1 MNKKTNKKGISLIEL
16 TISLGIFAV
25 ILLPVFFTFSSGSQ
39 NLMVT
44 ETEFRAHAN
53 ALELMEQ
60 LISLPFE
67 LIPVGSFNSA
77 QIKGEDELQKP
88 QIPFKITENKDYK
101 PKVAISEIKKNNK
114 VVFKKISVSVDFPTS
129 KVNKRNRKIEIKTLV
144 ANESN
149 K

>member
-1 MNKKTNKKGISLIEL
+1 MNRKTNKKGLSLIEL

-44 ETEFRAHAN
+44 ETEYRAHTN

-67 LIPVGSFNSA
+67 LIPVGQFNSD
-77 QIKGEDELQKP
+77 QIKGNDEQQKP
-88 QIPFKITENKDYK
+88 PIPFKITENKNFK
-101 PKVAISEIKKNNK
+101 PRVEISEVKKNNK
-114 VVFKKISVSVDFPTS
+114 VVFKKISVSIDFPTS
-129 KVNKRNRKIEIKTLV
+129 KVNERNRKIEIKTLV

>member
-1 MNKKTNKKGISLIEL
+1 MNRKTNKKGLSLIEL

-44 ETEFRAHAN
+44 ETEYRAHTN

-67 LIPVGSFNSA
+67 LIPVGQFNSD
-77 QIKGEDELQKP
+77 QIKGNDEQQKP
-88 QIPFKITENKDYK
+88 PIPFKITENKNFK
-101 PKVAISEIKKNNK
+101 PRVEISEVKKNNK
-114 VVFKKISVSVDFPTS
+114 VVFKKISVIIDFPTS
-129 KVNKRNRKIEIKTLV
+129 KVNERNRKIEIKTLV

>member
-1 MNKKTNKKGISLIEL
+1 MNNKTNRKGLSLIEL

-44 ETEFRAHAN
+44 DTEFRAHAN

-67 LIPVGSFNSA
+67 LIPVGKFNSD
-77 QIKGEDELQKP
+77 QIKGIDEQQKP
-88 QIPFKITENKDYK
+88 KIPFKITENKDFK
-101 PKVAISEIKKNNK
+101 PNVEINEIKKNNK
-114 VVFKKISVSVDFPTS
+114 VVFKKISVSINFPAS
-129 KVNKRNRKIEIKTLV
+129 KVNERNRKIEIKTLV